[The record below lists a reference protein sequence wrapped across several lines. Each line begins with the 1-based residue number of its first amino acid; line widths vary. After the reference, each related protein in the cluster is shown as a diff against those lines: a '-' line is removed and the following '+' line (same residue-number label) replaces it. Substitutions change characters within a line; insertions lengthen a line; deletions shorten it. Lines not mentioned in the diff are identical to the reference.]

1 MKGANPGSGTHGSPA
16 LIVGRGGERRA
27 KKRRGKTEEKRGEE
41 KGDFYPGAVLGVE
54 GLEGVLDGADHLLRR
69 RRPQPRR
76 HAEEEGHRP
85 RPRRPGGATER
96 NGTERNY
103 GVAMLSRV
111 REAAAMALSYWQG
124 MKATPAQGRFAFNPL
139 LFNFFASFFPFY
151 FYFWFLFSS
160 FR

>member
-27 KKRRGKTEEKRGEE
+27 KKRRGKTEE

-124 MKATPAQGRFAFNPL
+124 NPRPG
-139 LFNFFASFFPFY
+139 PFC
-151 FYFWFLFSS
+151 L
-160 FR
+160 